1 MAKVDD
7 FSSFIKKSDDKRGI
21 IDEYGVKTIKN
32 ENFDLERVRV
42 GVEMIVNAVKNDEFF
57 TLFELFLSI
66 SENFSDILRDLE
78 KFLSVLRRNRKEG
91 EVENKLNENVD
102 FKRIIVLKV
111 DESRDKCEFLINNS
125 IKTGVYEILLA
136 DE

>member
-57 TLFELFLSI
+57 TLFELFLSV
-66 SENFSDILRDLE
+66 SENFSDILSDLE

-111 DESRDKCEFLINNS
+111 GESRDKCEFLINNS
-125 IKTGVYEILLA
+125 IKNRGL
-136 DE
+136 